1 MDLISE
7 ARLKMIVDDSVDYV
21 SERIKKLK
29 DGKDRQAL
37 ETEFLDWMVNDWND
51 LEIDYYT
58 EET

>member
-29 DGKDRQAL
+29 EGKDRLAL